1 MTGRVNGLD
10 EISNESYVEIHPNRA
25 EELGIKMVINSC

>member
-25 EELGIKMVINSC
+25 EELGLCIKRW